1 MESYPHIFSSEKK
14 RIITSR
20 KIISKKPLNQ
30 IKTHNL
36 VRFILKLRELY
47 KTNMTSF
54 FNSKN
59 LKQK

>member
-1 MESYPHIFSSEKK
+1 MESNTHIFSSAKK

-30 IKTHNL
+30 IKTHSL

-47 KTNMTSF
+47 KTNITCF